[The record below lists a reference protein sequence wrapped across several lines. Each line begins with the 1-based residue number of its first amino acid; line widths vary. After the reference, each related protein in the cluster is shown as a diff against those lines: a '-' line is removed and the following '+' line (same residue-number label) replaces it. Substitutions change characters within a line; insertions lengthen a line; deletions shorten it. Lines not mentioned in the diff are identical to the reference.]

1 NILRMQ
7 IGVVS
12 ASVNYANTEAE
23 IEYIPSLTNPQS
35 LKSAL
40 QAVGYDLMIEETA
53 DAKDSLEELRKSNFQ
68 KLKNQTTWA
77 IGLGIPLMIIG
88 MFWMNSPMVQFLG
101 KSFKIGDL
109 IMWILATP
117 IVFVFGKRFFVG
129 AWKQLKHKSANMD
142 TLVAMSTGIA
152 YVFSVFNLFFPEFWH
167 RQGIHPHVYFES
179 AGVVIAFV
187 LLGK

>member
-1 NILRMQ
+1 
-7 IGVVS
+7 
-12 ASVNYANTEAE
+12 
-23 IEYIPSLTNPQS
+23 
-35 LKSAL
+35 
-40 QAVGYDLMIEETA
+40 
-53 DAKDSLEELRKSNFQ
+53 
-68 KLKNQTTWA
+68 
-77 IGLGIPLMIIG
+77 
-88 MFWMNSPMVQFLG
+88 
-101 KSFKIGDL
+101 
-109 IMWILATP
+109 WILATP

-187 LLGK
+187 LLGKVLEERAKGNTSSALKKLIGMQPKTVTVVHEGGHQMEMPVTSVQVGTVILVKPGEKIAVDGEILSGHSFVDESMISGEP